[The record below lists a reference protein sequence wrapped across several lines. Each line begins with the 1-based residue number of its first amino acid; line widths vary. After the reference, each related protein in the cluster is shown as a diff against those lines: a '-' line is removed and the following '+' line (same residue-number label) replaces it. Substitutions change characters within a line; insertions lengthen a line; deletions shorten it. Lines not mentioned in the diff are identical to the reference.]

1 MEQTQKEL
9 QRVKEMYIDV
19 CGTKE
24 HLITEH
30 KHEIKMMKEKYAS
43 IELHQKDIEKL
54 QIDLETQIQL
64 RNKLVKE
71 CEDYKNKIIELEKNL
86 TYEKRKKE
94 DYTKKIYFEIERG
107 TYTESYKK
115 YNLL

>member
-9 QRVKEMYIDV
+9 QRVKELYIEV

-24 HLITEH
+24 RLTAEH
-30 KHEIKMMKEKYAS
+30 KHEIKMMKQKYAS

-54 QIDLETQIQL
+54 QIDLETQIKL

-94 DYTKKIYFEIERG
+94 DYTKKIYSEIERG
-107 TYTESYKK
+107 TY
-115 YNLL
+115 